1 MAPLAV
7 ITMVY
12 NEKRK
17 LPIWLG
23 HYGANVGIEH
33 CYVVDHGT
41 DDGSTRNLFGAS
53 RISLDRSP
61 QDNDRRTRFISE
73 LSSALLGYYK
83 RVVYVDADELLVA
96 DPARYA
102 NLADYAEQMNEDA
115 VTSIGMEIVHGA
127 GESALDDNLPT
138 GAQRGTALFS
148 SSMCKTNMIGRKV
161 NWAPGWH
168 SHDGAPRFDDL
179 YLFHLRHADLDQ
191 AIERLHITRGM
202 AWVHER
208 AGLHQ
213 RVDDDSMVGLVRQ
226 FGSRPLLEGVD
237 MSTVPS
243 PLDPSLVDF
252 TAKSVAP
259 QDKSVPYQ
267 VPLAIYGAERIRLGE
282 RFRSAISHAPLH

>member
-17 LPIWLG
+17 LPTWLG
-23 HYGANVGIEH
+23 HYAANVGIEH

-53 RISLDRSP
+53 RIALDRSP

-83 RVVYVDADELLVA
+83 RVAYVDADELLVA
-96 DPARYA
+96 DPTRFAT
-102 NLADYAEQMNEDA
+102 LADYAEQMSEDA
-115 VTSIGMEIVHGA
+115 VTSIGLEIVHGPD
-127 GESALDDNLPT
+127 EPPLDDHAPV
-138 GAQRGTALFS
+138 GGQRGTALFS
-148 SSMCKTNMIGRKV
+148 SSMCKTNLIGRKV

-191 AIERLHITRGM
+191 AVERLQITRGM
-202 AWVHER
+202 AWAHDR

-226 FGSRPLLEGVD
+226 FGGRPLLDDVD
-237 MSTVPS
+237 MSSVPS
-243 PLDPSLVDF
+243 PLTLSLTEFIDG
-252 TAKSVAP
+252 SVAP
-259 QDKSVPYQ
+259 EHQTVPYR
-267 VPLAIYGAERIRLGE
+267 VPLAIYGGNRVRLGQA
-282 RFRSAISHAPLH
+282 FRDAISHAPLH